1 MSSDLSYIW
10 RVLKPGLNL
19 QDHLTLRGSFWDL
32 RRIPRR
38 LETTILQEQIGK
50 ETTHNNNAQWL
61 MEIRAK
67 DNYEEATRKA
77 GTTKYLQRVR
87 QVRSSLLNRK
97 NKIQTINTY
106 ALPVIST
113 RHPKVLKI
121 TVLVCVLVGLAGL
134 IVGVVIWYYN
144 CKNDDNPSCKDPDR
158 PFSNAAVAA
167 DSEKCSEIGRD
178 ILQKGG
184 SAVDAAI
191 AALLCTSIINPQS
204 AGIGGGVIFT
214 VMDSSGKVKIITSRE
229 TVPRNVNSDLL
240 KSCPK
245 TTEWTVEWKQERS
258 WIGVPGE
265 IRGYEAA
272 HRLYGKLKWAELF
285 KPTIK
290 LAREGFPIPY
300 YQGQHIPRINN
311 TSIRELYLDKNGNLL
326 KTGDTVK
333 FEKLADT
340 LETIANEGPDAFY
353 NGTIAKNLISD
364 IQKAGGNLT
373 LQDLASYQANV
384 TDAWNISLGDYR
396 MYFPPPPSGGAIL
409 SLILNIMKGYKMNSE
424 PNATDEKILFYHR
437 YIEALKISNGLK
449 KDISDP
455 NFSSDEAPAC
465 YYIST
470 THVSVLA
477 EDGSAVSVT
486 SSINDEF
493 GSKILSP
500 STGIILN
507 NQLTDFCNRTSTS
520 PSRRSAGYFLHLFFM
535 KYKADGRQRVVWV
548 TGLLTSTLWIER
560 LMVAVEFWYGQI
572 RPCTPDTDCFL
583 VLSCNSRSLLYF
595 SGERPPSNMAPSVLK
610 SQSKTLVIGGSGSE
624 MIPPAVASAL
634 MNHLWFGKSLKEAI
648 VTPVVFVDCQSEVE
662 IESKLEKDVVDGLEA
677 KGHKIAKFYN
687 TVNAVE
693 KEDSCIS
700 AWSDERKKGKAA
712 GY

>member
-1 MSSDLSYIW
+1 MQLTPLSQQDVW
-10 RVLKPGLNL
+10 ARVSLSAEDIYLFGTMITGFWLIGAGLA
-19 QDHLTLRGSFWDL
+19 LTY
-32 RRIPRR
+32 RRIKKRNGLFKPP
-38 LETTILQEQIGK
+38 
-50 ETTHNNNAQWL
+50 
-61 MEIRAK
+61 
-67 DNYEEATRKA
+67 
-77 GTTKYLQRVR
+77 
-87 QVRSSLLNRK
+87 QV
-97 NKIQTINTY
+97 
-106 ALPVIST
+106 
-113 RHPKVLKI
+113 I
-121 TVLVCVLVGLAGL
+121 TM
-134 IVGVVIWYYN
+134 N
-144 CKNDDNPSCKDPDR
+144 C
-158 PFSNAAVAA
+158 F
-167 DSEKCSEIGRD
+167 RD

-191 AALLCTSIINPQS
+191 AALLCTSIINPQC

-214 VMDSSGKVKIITSRE
+214 VMDSSGKVKIINSRE

-240 KSCPK
+240 KLCRK
-245 TTEWTVEWKQERS
+245 TTEQTTECK

-272 HRLYGKLKWAELF
+272 HRLYGKLPWADLF
-285 KPTIK
+285 QPTIK

-300 YQGQHIPRINN
+300 YQANN
-311 TSIRELYLDKNGNLL
+311 ECFSFISLSLSFRKLYLDKNGNLL

-340 LETIANEGPDAFY
+340 LEMIANEGPDVFY

-364 IQKAGGNLT
+364 IQDAGGKLT
-373 LQDLASYQANV
+373 LEDLALYQANV
-384 TDAWNISLGDYR
+384 TDAWNISLEEYR
-396 MYFPPPPSGGAIL
+396 MYFPPPPAGGAIL

-424 PNATDEKILFYHR
+424 PKTTDEKILFYHR
-437 YIEALKISNGLK
+437 YIEALKFANGLK
-449 KDISDP
+449 KHIRDP
-455 NFSSDEAPAC
+455 NFSSDKNLTEDSFANHIRSLISSDKTHDPQ
-465 YYIST
+465 YYGKNSYLDSIGT

-493 GSKILSP
+493 GSNVLSS

-507 NQLTDFCNRTSTS
+507 NHLNDFCGSFSFPLSPNR
-520 PSRRSAGYFLHLFFM
+520 
-535 KYKADGRQRVVWV
+535 
-548 TGLLTSTLWIER
+548 
-560 LMVAVEFWYGQI
+560 
-572 RPCTPDTDCFL
+572 
-583 VLSCNSRSLLYF
+583 VLSCYSRSLLYF

-610 SQSKTLVIGGSGSE
+610 SPSKTLVIGGSGAE

-648 VTPVVFVDCQSEVE
+648 ITPVVLVDSKSEVKPE
-662 IESKLEKDVVDGLEA
+662 PKLEKDVVDGLEA

-693 KEDSCIS
+693 KAGNCIS

>member
-1 MSSDLSYIW
+1 MFAY
-10 RVLKPGLNL
+10 
-19 QDHLTLRGSFWDL
+19 QDFEGANTSRSRHRNV
-32 RRIPRR
+32 
-38 LETTILQEQIGK
+38 IL
-50 ETTHNNNAQWL
+50 
-61 MEIRAK
+61 
-67 DNYEEATRKA
+67 
-77 GTTKYLQRVR
+77 VR
-87 QVRSSLLNRK
+87 
-97 NKIQTINTY
+97 
-106 ALPVIST
+106 
-113 RHPKVLKI
+113 
-121 TVLVCVLVGLAGL
+121 VLVCVLVGLAGL
-134 IVGVVIWYYN
+134 GVGVVIWYYKG
-144 CKNDDNPSCKDPDR
+144 KNDDNPSCKDPDR
-158 PFSNAAVAA
+158 PFSKAAVAA

-214 VMDSSGKVKIITSRE
+214 VMDSSGKVKIINSRE

-245 TTEWTVEWKQERS
+245 TTEWSMEWTQERS

-353 NGTIAKNLISD
+353 NGTIAKDLISD

-384 TDAWNISLGDYR
+384 TDAWNITLGDYR

-437 YIEALKISNGLK
+437 YIEALKIANGLK
-449 KDISDP
+449 KHISDP
-455 NFSSDEAPAC
+455 NFSSDEMAKNLTEDSFADNIRNLISSEKTHDPQ
-465 YYIST
+465 YYGDTLHLDSIGT

-507 NQLTDFCNRTSTS
+507 NQLSDFCGRANSFS
-520 PSRRSAGYFLHLFFM
+520 P
-535 KYKADGRQRVVWV
+535 
-548 TGLLTSTLWIER
+548 
-560 LMVAVEFWYGQI
+560 
-572 RPCTPDTDCFL
+572 
-583 VLSCNSRSLLYF
+583 
-595 SGERPPSNMAPSVLK
+595 GERPPSNMAPSVLK
-610 SQSKTLVIGGSGSE
+610 SQSKTLVIGGSGAE
-624 MIPPAVASAL
+624 MIPPAVASVL

-648 VTPVVFVDCQSEVE
+648 DTPVVHVDSQSEVKLE
-662 IESKLEKDVVDGLEA
+662 PKLEKDVVDGLEA

-693 KEDSCIS
+693 KAGSCIS